1 MLCVKIILLFVALFS
16 FFDLFCI
23 MAVSVVCTPASLV
36 YVNIC
41 QKVSGA
47 SKINAF
53 FLVCLL
59 QIHYF
64 CHSNKQSVNL
74 NFLNKYHYGSTEN
87 HARPGAQASW

>member
-1 MLCVKIILLFVALFS
+1 MLCVKIILLFVAFNLHHGGRRGQPS
-16 FFDLFCI
+16 RRPG
-23 MAVSVVCTPASLV
+23 VCRK
-36 YVNIC
+36 VN
-41 QKVSGA
+41 GE

-74 NFLNKYHYGSTEN
+74 NYLKKYHYGSTEN